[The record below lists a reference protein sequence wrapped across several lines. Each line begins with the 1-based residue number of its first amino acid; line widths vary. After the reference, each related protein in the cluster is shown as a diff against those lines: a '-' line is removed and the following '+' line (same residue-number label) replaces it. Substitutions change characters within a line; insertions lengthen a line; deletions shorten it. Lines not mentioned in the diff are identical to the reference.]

1 MSESLKNQLLV
12 NVGSMLAANGI
23 LLLLAP
29 RRFARLRTNDWMPA
43 PVEDTIGG
51 LADHNTIGRGLGALL
66 AATGVGMIALG
77 ISRTRPLT

>member
-12 NVGSMLAANGI
+12 NVGSVLAANGTI
-23 LLLLAP
+23 LLLAP
-29 RRFARLRTNDWMPA
+29 RRFARLRSNEWMPA
-43 PVEDTIGG
+43 LVEDTIGG

-66 AATGVGMIALG
+66 AATGVGMFALG

>member
-12 NVGSMLAANGI
+12 NVGSMMAANGV

-29 RRFARLRTNDWMPA
+29 RRFARLRTNDWMPG

-51 LADHNTIGRGLGALL
+51 LADHNTAGRGLGALL
-66 AATGVGMIALG
+66 AAAGVGMIVLG
-77 ISRTRPLT
+77 VSRTRPLT